1 MASTDKGWI
10 KMFRSLQ
17 DNILWQEKPFSRGQA
32 WVDLLLSVNH
42 KDNMILIDGRPKKIK
57 CGQFWTSRDKL
68 AKRWGWSKSKVNR
81 FLTLLTD
88 THMVSVSGTPSGTL
102 LTVENWVKFQDAR
115 TTKRNTDEST
125 LDTTD
130 DTTDESQTRMNKNDK
145 NEKEEVAPL
154 PAPEID
160 DEEEDDGEWIDPKD
174 VLEGRVKLD
183 DL

>member
-1 MASTDKGWI
+1 MAATDKGWI

-57 CGQFWTSRDKL
+57 SGQFWTSRDKL

-81 FLTLLTD
+81 FLVLLTD

-102 LTVENWVKFQDAR
+102 LTIENWAKFQDAR

-125 LDTTD
+125 LDTSDESTG
-130 DTTDESQTRMNKNDK
+130 ESQTRMKKNDNK

-154 PAPEID
+154 HSEID
-160 DEEEDDGEWIDPKD
+160 DEEEDDGEW
-174 VLEGRVKLD
+174 LD
-183 DL
+183 ASELMERMKKHDL

>member
-1 MASTDKGWI
+1 MATTDKGWI

-42 KDNMILIDGRPKKIK
+42 KDNVILIDGRPKKIK
-57 CGQFWTSRDKL
+57 SGQFWTSRDKL

-81 FLTLLTD
+81 FLVLLTE

-102 LTVENWVKFQDAR
+102 LTVENWAKFQDAR

-125 LDTTD
+125 LDTSDESTG
-130 DTTDESQTRMNKNDK
+130 ESQTRMNKNDNK

-154 PAPEID
+154 PDDEID
-160 DEEEDDGEWIDPKD
+160 PDWDDSEWVDAKD
-174 VLEGRVKLD
+174 LKLEGEY
-183 DL
+183 